1 MQSYLDLVG
10 FGAQGWG
17 PALLRGLL
25 VTLQISFGAFLLGL
39 LIGLG
44 VASAKLNGPRP
55 LAALARGYITLGRA
69 VPELLLILLLYYAGS
84 SGLNQL
90 FAWLGYGE
98 VRLNGMMVAIAVLG
112 LVQGA
117 YASEIFR
124 GAIQAIPYG
133 QIEAAR
139 AYGMHGWRLFSRV
152 TLPIMAPNALAG
164 MANLWVNLIKDSA
177 LISVVGTSELL
188 YTARQAAGSTRHYLT
203 FYLTAAA
210 CYYVLTVLSNLFS
223 GWLERRFR
231 RWIPA
236 V

>member
-25 VTLQISFGAFLLGL
+25 VTLQISFGAFLVGM

-44 VASAKLNGPRP
+44 AASAKLNGPRP
-55 LAALARGYITLGRA
+55 LAAAARGYTTLCRA
-69 VPELLLILLLYYAGS
+69 VPELLLILLLYYVGS
-84 SGLNQL
+84 MGLNQL
-90 FAWLGYGE
+90 FAWLGYGD
-98 VRLNGMMVAIAVLG
+98 VRLNGTMVAIAVLG

-139 AYGMHGWRLFSRV
+139 AYGMHGFGLFRRV

-177 LISVVGTSELL
+177 LISVVGTNELL
-188 YTARQAAGSTRHYLT
+188 YTAKQAAGSTRHYLT

-210 CYYVLTVLSNLFS
+210 LYYLLTVLSNLFS

>member
-84 SGLNQL
+84 AGLNQL

-210 CYYVLTVLSNLFS
+210 LYYVLTVLSNLFS